1 MGLKSLKEKLVS
13 IDWWDVCFFVFVFFS
28 IIAVIILVICGGY
41 YTYTD
46 EIKPRFECRIICSDL
61 DLEHV
66 RTGTI
71 SRECVCANQIVQK
84 PWKVTTIDVY
94 EKI

>member
-1 MGLKSLKEKLVS
+1 MGLKSIKTKLSS
-13 IDWWDVCFFVFVFFS
+13 IDWWDVAFWSFIFIMVTAL
-28 IIAVIILVICGGY
+28 IISVIWMIHMV
-41 YTYTD
+41 YTE

-71 SRECVCANQIVQK
+71 FRECVCAGKIVQK
-84 PWKVTTIDVY
+84 PWTVTTMDVY
-94 EKI
+94 EKS